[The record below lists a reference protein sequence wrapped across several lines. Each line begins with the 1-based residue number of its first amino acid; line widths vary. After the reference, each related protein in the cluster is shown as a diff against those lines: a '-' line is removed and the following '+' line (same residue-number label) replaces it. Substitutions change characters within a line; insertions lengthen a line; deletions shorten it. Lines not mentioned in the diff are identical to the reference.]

1 VFVVGFY
8 INMHHH
14 LKFIHTYLHLPV
26 HRGSVGTC
34 VPVVLNIKLL
44 KVSDFSEIELVAY
57 GPVLDLLEL
66 M

>member
-1 VFVVGFY
+1 
-8 INMHHH
+8 MHHH